1 MSEEAR
7 RRDRPAPLRPP
18 LSEQA
23 GAEAYQRSQ
32 QQARRARGGTDRP
45 RPLDFDTNG
54 FQVSQRGSSF
64 ATRVARL
71 LNP

>member
-1 MSEEAR
+1 MSEQAR
-7 RRDRPAPLRPP
+7 QRDPPSAPETAVG
-18 LSEQA
+18 EQA